1 MQHHVTSCRV
11 LPLVA
16 GDRLHQRMRV
26 QPEEATEH
34 APDDVGEETEDG
46 GYAQKE
52 GYPLVVGE
60 LGRLANVR

>member
-34 APDDVGEETEDG
+34 APADVGEETEDG
-46 GYAQKE
+46 GHAQKE
-52 GYPLVVGE
+52 GHPLVVGE